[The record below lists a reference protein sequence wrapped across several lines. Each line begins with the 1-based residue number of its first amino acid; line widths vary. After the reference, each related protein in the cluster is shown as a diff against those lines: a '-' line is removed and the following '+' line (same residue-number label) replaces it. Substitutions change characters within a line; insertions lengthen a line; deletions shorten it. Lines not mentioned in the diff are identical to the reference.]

1 MSSSRGCDDNNNNQR
16 DDSDLRFRRA
26 AHDYIIDAILFTR
39 QIVRSQREYDRL
51 DGIVRLF
58 EERYEREFGEA
69 PRSMNWHDDRERD
82 AWRQDIDAHEARRM
96 VRHFMPPFGGDE
108 HIRYH

>member
-1 MSSSRGCDDNNNNQR
+1 MSAPSSNYREDPDP
-16 DDSDLRFRRA
+16 RFRRA
-26 AHDYIIDAILFTR
+26 AQDFIIEAILFTR

-58 EERYEREFGEA
+58 EERYEYEFGEP
-69 PRSMNWHDDRERD
+69 PRNLNWHDDRERD
-82 AWRQDIDAHEARRM
+82 AWREDIDAHEARHM

-108 HIRYH
+108 HIRYRNNNEY